1 MPAVKDR
8 NPAVISSAMLLA
20 AGLGTRMRPLTD
32 TQPKPMI
39 PVGGRPMIDTLLD
52 KLDEAG
58 VSRVVV
64 NMHYL
69 ADRLEQHLSDRKKPA
84 IIVSDERGGL
94 LDSGGGVLKALPHLD
109 ETFMVLNADT
119 VWLDGPRSNL
129 RRLIE
134 AWRPEKMDV
143 LLLLAATTTAIGWGN
158 RGDFAMEQD
167 GRLRRPRMKEITP
180 FAYAGVGIWKKS
192 LFADM
197 PPVFSL
203 NRLFDAAI
211 ERESLYGLR
220 LDGTWMHVG
229 TPEAVEEAN
238 AAIAEHV
245 L

>member
-1 MPAVKDR
+1 MPAKDD
-8 NPAVISSAMLLA
+8 NPAAITSAMLLA

-52 KLDEAG
+52 KLGEAG
-58 VSRVVV
+58 VSSVVV

-69 ADRLEQHLSDRKKPA
+69 ADRLEKHLAGRKKPR
-84 IIVSDERGGL
+84 IILSDERESL
-94 LDSGGGVLKALPHLD
+94 LDSGGGVLKALPHLGD
-109 ETFMVLNADT
+109 TFFVLNADT
-119 VWLDGPRSNL
+119 VWLDGPRSNIE
-129 RRLIE
+129 RLIE
-134 AWRPEKMDV
+134 AWKPDQMDV

-167 GRLRRPRMKEITP
+167 GRLRRPKVKEITP

-192 LFADM
+192 LFAGM

-203 NRLFDAAI
+203 NKLFDAAI
-211 ERESLYGLR
+211 ERQRLFGLR

-229 TPEAVEEAN
+229 TPDAVEEAN